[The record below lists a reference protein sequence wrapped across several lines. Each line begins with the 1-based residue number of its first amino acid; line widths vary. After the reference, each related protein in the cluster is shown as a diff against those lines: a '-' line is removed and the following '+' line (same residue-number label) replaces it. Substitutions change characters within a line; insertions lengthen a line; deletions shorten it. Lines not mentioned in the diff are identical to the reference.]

1 MQEVKTIAVDHRKK
15 VQELNKNASKKVLEP
30 RVKSKS
36 PVIINSARASQKIIA
51 HNINNVESQPQTKS
65 PSPKN

>member
-15 VQELNKNASKKVLEP
+15 VQELNKNASKKIIEP

-36 PVIINSARASQKIIA
+36 PVINSARASQKIIV
-51 HNINNVESQPQTKS
+51 HNINNV
-65 PSPKN
+65 